1 MHRRELLRGAAAL
14 PLSKISMMSMQS
26 RVVPTVL
33 TAAKHHWTT
42 RVRPWGSP
50 GISLPAFSAR

>member
-1 MHRRELLRGAAAL
+1 VELRAAL
-14 PLSKISMMSMQS
+14 SAVEHPDEVEHT
-26 RVVPTVL
+26 RVVPTVP

-42 RVRPWGSP
+42 RVRPWTSP